1 MRSWHGNIQERHPLA
16 VPLLLIAVIL
26 AVYYPAML
34 SGVHMVDDPGIVALY
49 AASPALSQ
57 ILLPGEG
64 YYYRPLLELSFW
76 LDNLLWGMEPSAMH
90 LENILLHCADTL
102 LVYLLARKVQKPS
115 REGFHL
121 LPLLAALLF
130 ALHPVN
136 VEAVAW
142 IAGRTDPML
151 ALMMLSSCYFWFSWL
166 EDPRGG
172 HLLAALLFFGA
183 ALLTKETA
191 LAAGGVLVL
200 TALCWQGRAS
210 ARQRLTAV
218 GLIATPAL
226 LLVLSALFFR
236 SGTSALSR
244 FISGSELHLWQG
256 VREICTAF
264 GFYAAKL
271 VFPLQ
276 LNFAITGVHPG
287 YAFAGV
293 ALVPALC
300 WLWLRQRT
308 VAILFTCALVMIVPA
323 VVVAVKPIAWT
334 PFAERYLYLPSAL
347 CAVGLSAWVGPG
359 SRQFRLTFILAAVPV
374 LVLFAFF
381 TVQRTMLWKDKL
393 AFIEDAIA
401 KSPGFGSLYND
412 LGVIYLQREDI
423 DKAADAFAVADRLN
437 QRESMRLLIKSNLLS
452 VEVARGNYLGV
463 RASFFKL
470 FGRKKDAPAQF
481 LELLHKADTRRL
493 ATLSGSAKV
502 ELARDLLETLDL
514 LNQKRYDPFWLYRSG
529 QLSLIEGDRTA
540 AADFFRRAHRFAP
553 ADAHYR
559 EAARVYLKKLGQ
571 SP

>member
-1 MRSWHGNIQERHPLA
+1 MRSWHSNIQDRHPLA
-16 VPLLLIAVIL
+16 VPLLLVAVIL
-26 AVYYPAML
+26 TVYYPAML
-34 SGVHMVDDPGIVALY
+34 SGVHMVDDPGIVELY
-49 AASPALSQ
+49 SRAPSLSQ
-57 ILLPGEG
+57 VLLPGAG
-64 YYYRPLLELSFW
+64 YYYRPLLELSYW

-102 LVYLLARKVQKPS
+102 LVYLLARKVLPAS
-115 REGFHL
+115 DRL
-121 LPLLAALLF
+121 SPVPLLAALLF

-142 IAGRTDPML
+142 IAGRTDPLL
-151 ALMMLSSCYFWFSWL
+151 ALMVLSFCYFWFSWL
-166 EDPRGG
+166 ENPRGG

-200 TALCWQGRAS
+200 TALCWQGRTS
-210 ARQRLTAV
+210 ARQRLAAV
-218 GLIATPAL
+218 GLIAAPAFL
-226 LLVLSALFFR
+226 LLLSALVFR

-244 FISGSELHLWQG
+244 FISASELHLWQG
-256 VREICTAF
+256 GRDVCTAF
-264 GFYAAKL
+264 GFYAGKL
-271 VFPLQ
+271 VFPLP

-287 YAFAGV
+287 YALAGV

-300 WLWLRQRT
+300 WLWLRQRP
-308 VAILFTCALVMIVPA
+308 VAILFTCALVMTVPA

-334 PFAERYLYLPSAL
+334 PFAERYLYLPSAF

-359 SRQFRLTFILAAVPV
+359 SRQLRRSFALLTVPV
-374 LVLFAFF
+374 LALFAFV

-393 AFIEDAIA
+393 AFVEDAIA
-401 KSPGFGSLYND
+401 KTPRFGSLYND

-423 DKAADAFAVADRLN
+423 DKAADAFAAADRLN
-437 QRESMRLLIKSNLLS
+437 KRESMRLLIKSNLLS
-452 VEVARGNYLGV
+452 VEVAKGNYLGA
-463 RASFFKL
+463 RAYFFTL
-470 FGRKKDAPAQF
+470 FGRKNDAPAQF
-481 LELLHKADTRRL
+481 LEILYKADTRRL
-493 ATLSGSAKV
+493 ATLSGSSKV
-502 ELARDLLETLDL
+502 DLALDLLETLDL

-529 QLSLIEGDRTA
+529 QLSLIVADRTA
-540 AADFFRRAHRFAP
+540 AADFFRRAYLAAP